1 MENGKFNFQKGFSLV
16 ESLLVL
22 VVIGSIVFLLAN
34 IPNALMLINRSRHVS
49 LAREI
54 ATKQIEDKRNI
65 SFENLVNDNLA
76 ISDYRLNMLPQASG
90 TVKVEDC
97 SEAICSE
104 GENIKQVIV
113 TVSWIDNNKPQTI
126 TLHTMIGEGG
136 INQ

>member
-1 MENGKFNFQKGFSLV
+1 MIKGSEKGFSLV
-16 ESLLVL
+16 ESLLVI

-34 IPNALMLINRSRHVS
+34 IPNALILINRSRHAS

-54 ATKQIEDKRNI
+54 VTKQIEDKRNVN
-65 SFENLVNDNLA
+65 FENLVNDNLA

-104 GENIKQVIV
+104 GENIKQVTV
-113 TVSWIDNNKPQTI
+113 TISWIDNNKPQTI